1 MKTAAIYHQASIRP
15 EHIPFPNAASRRYML
30 HRLLDGLLMAAS
42 GAGIGAALL
51 LMLVL

>member
-1 MKTAAIYHQASIRP
+1 MKTATAYARNYRSRQS
-15 EHIPFPNAASRRYML
+15 IPFPNAASRRYML